1 MRQSIESMDKHV
13 CAMSKEPE
21 EFKLA
26 PMGMTGMREQDS
38 KIDKQLQIQKAQAQ
52 LYKLQAQNR
61 LKSLEARQYDDFSI
75 VSNQSDF
82 ARSFSLT
89 QKEIQI

>member
-1 MRQSIESMDKHV
+1 MRQSIESLDKHV

-38 KIDKQLQIQKAQAQ
+38 KIDKQL
-52 LYKLQAQNR
+52 
-61 LKSLEARQYDDFSI
+61 
-75 VSNQSDF
+75 
-82 ARSFSLT
+82 
-89 QKEIQI
+89 